1 MTPHRA
7 KRPAH
12 ATRADPGRTGPH
24 RRWAPPAGSDDGGSG
39 GAPRPGFAGALD
51 EGFAAAR
58 RFVEG
63 ADLGVRGAVER
74 GVETAYLVI
83 DEYMRRGRE
92 AAGRY
97 YERTTGSNGTGGT
110 NGSDAMNDR
119 TKFDADWTRVMTQ
132 VPPFLAPWI
141 LAQRMWMDALTSW
154 IPAGQAVSR
163 AWLYPMM
170 PGGSFWPWMP
180 SPNRISYQVQ
190 SSQPAE
196 VSATVDFVAP
206 QDRLS
211 VGDLKPTG
219 EGAAGPPISGVGIA
233 LASGHVRVDVT
244 VPPGQ
249 AAGTYVGDIQDDRGN
264 KRGTVTVVVGAGSPG
279 AGGRGAGRDGGK
291 SRGRKA
297 ASK

>member
-1 MTPHRA
+1 MHAR
-7 KRPAH
+7 RSDPA
-12 ATRADPGRTGPH
+12 RTGPN
-24 RRWAPPAGSDDGGSG
+24 RRATPPAGAGDPGLSSAG
-39 GAPRPGFAGALD
+39 RPGFVGALD

-63 ADLGVRGAVER
+63 ADFGVRGAVER

-119 TKFDADWTRVMTQ
+119 TKFDADWTRTMAQ
-132 VPPFLAPWI
+132 VPPFLAPWM
-141 LAQRMWMDALTSW
+141 LAQRMWMDAFASW
-154 IPAGQAVSR
+154 IPAGQALSR

-180 SPNRISYQVQ
+180 SPSRISYQVQ

-219 EGAAGPPISGVGIA
+219 EGAAGPAIRSVGIA
-233 LASGHVRVDVT
+233 LASAGHVRITVN

-249 AAGTYVGDIQDDRGN
+249 AAGTYVGEIHDDRGN
-264 KRGTVTVVVGAGSPG
+264 KRGTVTVVVGAAREG
-279 AGGRGAGRDGGK
+279 AGKPSGRGGGRG
-291 SRGRKA
+291 RGRKA
-297 ASK
+297 APK